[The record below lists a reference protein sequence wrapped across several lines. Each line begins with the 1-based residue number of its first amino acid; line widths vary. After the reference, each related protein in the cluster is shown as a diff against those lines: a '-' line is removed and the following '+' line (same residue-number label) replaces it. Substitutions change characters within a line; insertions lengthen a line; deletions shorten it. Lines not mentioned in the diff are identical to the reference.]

1 MLVASN
7 KYDQDMFSNVIDKKN
22 GCGEIGFPIVCLH
35 YIRIKVDLSRKR
47 NKHWKKILTGM
58 KKISTY

>member
-47 NKHWKKILTGM
+47 NKHWKKFLQI
-58 KKISTY
+58 